1 MELLVFF
8 AILCALAVLAARFGY
23 DSRELGLHSAED
35 RQAHLGLS
43 WGRVPKPRA
52 LPRPRLA
59 HAVRHPI
66 AAALYRMANWL
77 APEVSRAAG

>member
-1 MELLVFF
+1 MDLVVFI
-8 AILCALAVLAARFGY
+8 AILCVFAVLAARFGY
-23 DSRELGLHSAED
+23 DSRDLGLHSAEH
-35 RQAHLGLS
+35 RQANFGLT
-43 WGRVPKPRA
+43 WGLLKPRA

-77 APEVSRAAG
+77 APEVSGAAS